1 MHGLRE
7 GKSPSLCFAVFYR
20 IAVFRVTAVFSSV
33 FAVFC
38 CIPLSS
44 LSAQASYL
52 HGANSRHE
60 TVLLLLFTP

>member
-1 MHGLRE
+1 LPYSAQPPYNRNQ
-7 GKSPSLCFAVFYR
+7 LAFAVFR
-20 IAVFRVTAVFSSV
+20 
-33 FAVFC
+33 